1 MTTDEELNAIFER
14 VSKRFNYRIATAA
27 FEPYRDLK
35 IRWARTFEHADF
47 HVSDYLRWAP
57 TEVVED
63 IAETIF
69 SKIMGEDR
77 GYADGTIGWLTSSDF
92 YEKAQPEYLKRDKRI
107 GNAEGEVKDLTES
120 LDRLKGMGLVD
131 RVPEGLKILWSNPGK
146 DREAARSSLLMRVIV
161 INRILDSEEV
171 PDAALDLCL
180 LKQLIHVNSEFGK
193 VPMIDTEEM
202 DRKIL
207 EFPNSEEILKWFK
220 DHGIEF

>member
-1 MTTDEELNAIFER
+1 MTTDTELNEIFER
-14 VSKRFNYRIATAA
+14 VSKHFNYRTATAA

-47 HVSDYLRWAP
+47 HVSDYLRRAP

-77 GYADGTIGWLTSSDF
+77 GYTDGTIGWLTSSDF

-107 GNAEGEVKDLTES
+107 RREEGEAKDLWES
-120 LDRLKGMGLVD
+120 VRRLQGMGLVD
-131 RVPEGLKILWSNPGK
+131 KVPEGLRILWSCPGE

-161 INRILDSEEV
+161 INEILDSEEV

-180 LKQLIHVNSEFGK
+180 LKQLIHVTSDFGK

-202 DRKIL
+202 DRRIL
-207 EFPNSEEILKWFK
+207 AFPNSEEILEWFK